1 MAQKVFKE
9 YSVAYVDRICIRG
22 VLQYYYYDDD
32 GIERSL
38 KSYEEKINFYRSKS
52 NENISSSS
60 IIDNY
65 MRFIYSS
72 LDHYIY
78 PIAKIAMDIY
88 EIYPDWDF
96 GNNVL
101 KTIKDFY
108 EKYNQKF
115 LGLENYNFYTEEQKI
130 ILQSLKDYGVIINN
144 SSINLEMIIEIE
156 NRLNI
161 RYSTYD
167 IINAIKY
174 LSVHSKKNK
183 NKFLQLKNR
192 YID

>member
-1 MAQKVFKE
+1 M
-9 YSVAYVDRICIRG
+9 
-22 VLQYYYYDDD
+22 
-32 GIERSL
+32 
-38 KSYEEKINFYRSKS
+38 
-52 NENISSSS
+52 
-60 IIDNY
+60 
-65 MRFIYSS
+65 
-72 LDHYIY
+72 
-78 PIAKIAMDIY
+78 
-88 EIYPDWDF
+88 
-96 GNNVL
+96 
-101 KTIKDFY
+101 KDFY

-115 LGLENYNFYTEEQKI
+115 LGLENYSFYTEEQKI

-144 SSINLEMIIEIE
+144 SFINLEMIIEIE